1 MLDANIMKNQEIAN
15 KLTKKKIRFIDVA
28 PAIKKEI
35 AAELG
40 CTVDTVNNAL
50 NLTYPTYGEQPDRI
64 RRMAR
69 ERGGFENTKIRWV
82 RDRRNLERAEIAR
95 HITVRNYR
103 HTVRTEVLTVVR
115 MRILTR
121 I

>member
-1 MLDANIMKNQEIAN
+1 MKYQYKSIYLHCQVHGTVTVSITERIILDANIMKNQEITN

-35 AAELG
+35 AAEVG

-82 RDRRNLERAEIAR
+82 LE
-95 HITVRNYR
+95 
-103 HTVRTEVLTVVR
+103 
-115 MRILTR
+115 
-121 I
+121 

>member
-1 MLDANIMKNQEIAN
+1 MFYRKRVIYLHCQVNETVIVSITERIMLDANIMKNQEIAN
-15 KLTKKKIRFIDVA
+15 KLTNKKVRFIDVA
-28 PAIKKEI
+28 PSIKKEI

-50 NLTYPTYGEQPDRI
+50 NLTYPTYGQQPDRI

-82 RDRRNLERAEIAR
+82 RE
-95 HITVRNYR
+95 
-103 HTVRTEVLTVVR
+103 
-115 MRILTR
+115 
-121 I
+121 

>member
-64 RRMAR
+64 RRLAR

-82 RDRRNLERAEIAR
+82 RE
-95 HITVRNYR
+95 
-103 HTVRTEVLTVVR
+103 
-115 MRILTR
+115 
-121 I
+121 

>member
-15 KLTKKKIRFIDVA
+15 KLTK
-28 PAIKKEI
+28 KKEI

-82 RDRRNLERAEIAR
+82 RE
-95 HITVRNYR
+95 
-103 HTVRTEVLTVVR
+103 
-115 MRILTR
+115 
-121 I
+121 